1 MKKLL
6 ILLTALLLP
15 MVASA
20 DAVEIDG
27 IYYNLVAKIKQ
38 AEVTSNTNHY
48 SGEVIIPESI
58 IYDGANYIVTSIG
71 DYAFRDCSG
80 LTSIT
85 IPNCVTSIGYAAF
98 YGCSSLT
105 SITIPN
111 SVTSIGDYAFGT
123 CHGLTSVHISDLEA
137 WCKIFF
143 GDEISNPLFYAHHLY
158 MNGNEITN
166 LVIPNSVTSI
176 GDYAFEYC
184 SGLTSVTIPNSVTS
198 IGFYAFQDCSG
209 LTSVHISDL
218 EAWCKIFFG
227 NSSSNPLYYSHHL
240 YMNSSEITNLVIPNS
255 VTSIGNYA
263 FYGCISLSSV
273 TIPNSVT
280 SIGNY
285 AFYGCSGLTTITIGS
300 GVKRISDRAFAYCP
314 ELTVVTCLAEN
325 VPNTSSSYDYDAF
338 DGSLIEYATLHVP
351 AASIDLY
358 KAAEPWK
365 DFKEIV
371 AISEQQPTEE
381 NIIFADANVK
391 SICVANWDT
400 NDDGELSK
408 TEAAAVTDIGT
419 VFKENTNITS
429 FDELQYFIGLTSI
442 DWRAFRDC
450 TALSTIIIPA
460 SVSVINNGAFRG
472 CTNMSTIYV
481 DVNNNNYKSINGVL
495 FTKDGKQL
503 LLFPSKQ
510 EGAYAIPDGTEKID
524 DYAFQYAK
532 ITELTFPSS
541 LKTIGYSTF
550 ERCNNLK
557 NIVIPSTISSL
568 GEQAFYGCSN
578 LESAVLPDNIT
589 EIPAFLFAFCS
600 KLKSVT
606 LSPNTI
612 SIANGFV
619 RNCYALT
626 EIEIPATVTSIG
638 KWAFCESGL
647 KNVKSLMENPCA
659 VDETTFGDITAN
671 STLYVPAGSKALYEA
686 ANYWKDFMEIVAI
699 SEQQPTEDNII
710 FSDANVKAI
719 CVSNWDTNGDGEL
732 SKTEAAAVTDIG
744 TVFKEN
750 TNITSFDEL
759 QYFIGLTSIDWRAFR
774 DCTALSTIIIPASV
788 SVINNGAFRGCTNMS
803 TIYVDVNNNNYKSIN
818 GVLFT
823 KDGKQLLLFPSKQE
837 GAYAIPDGTEKID
850 DYAFQYA
857 KITELTFPSSLKT
870 IGYSTFE
877 RCNNLKNIV
886 IPSTI
891 SSLGEQAFYGCSN
904 LESAVLPDNIT
915 EIPAFLFA
923 FCSKLKSVTLSPN
936 TISIA
941 NGFVRNCYALTE
953 IEIPATVTSI
963 GKWAFCESGLKNVK
977 SLMENPCAVDET
989 TFGDI
994 TANSTL
1000 YVPAGSKALYEAA
1013 NYWKDF
1019 IEIVENV
1026 EISDAFCLYVT
1037 DKYALPGT
1045 KVLLPIEL
1053 SNKEEVKL
1061 CQFDLQLP
1069 AGVTVATKSN
1079 GKLDA
1084 KLTERA
1090 ETHSISSQQLSNGNY
1105 RFIISSMDNDSFTGN
1120 SGTLVEIT
1128 LDIPA
1133 TMEAGEYTIKLLN
1146 AELSVPNGTDLDVV
1160 KPADTESKLTV
1171 KAYTP
1176 GDVNNDG
1183 SVSVTDV
1190 GCAIN
1195 YILEQVPSVFIFEAA
1210 DMNGDKSVSVT
1221 DVGMIINLIL
1231 NEGVAAS
1238 PQLNRA
1244 AAGDAHLTQQSTTDG
1259 YQLQLGNKDAFIG
1272 FQIDLQVANNAAI
1285 NDMKLIGG
1293 DDHLMTYRQLEN
1305 GSYRVVCYSPTN
1317 STFEANDAG
1326 LLNISTTG
1334 DVTISNVRL
1343 TTADFSEV
1351 RLDAVSGG
1359 TTGITDVKELQGDE
1373 LKVYSLDGRLCR
1385 TISVQQGENTL
1396 NGLKPGVYMIGNRKV
1411 VVR

>member
-123 CHGLTSVHISDLEA
+123 CH
-137 WCKIFF
+137 
-143 GDEISNPLFYAHHLY
+143 
-158 MNGNEITN
+158 
-166 LVIPNSVTSI
+166 
-176 GDYAFEYC
+176 
-184 SGLTSVTIPNSVTS
+184 
-198 IGFYAFQDCSG
+198 G

-400 NDDGELSK
+400 ND
-408 TEAAAVTDIGT
+408 
-419 VFKENTNITS
+419 
-429 FDELQYFIGLTSI
+429 
-442 DWRAFRDC
+442 
-450 TALSTIIIPA
+450 
-460 SVSVINNGAFRG
+460 
-472 CTNMSTIYV
+472 
-481 DVNNNNYKSINGVL
+481 
-495 FTKDGKQL
+495 
-503 LLFPSKQ
+503 
-510 EGAYAIPDGTEKID
+510 
-524 DYAFQYAK
+524 
-532 ITELTFPSS
+532 
-541 LKTIGYSTF
+541 
-550 ERCNNLK
+550 
-557 NIVIPSTISSL
+557 
-568 GEQAFYGCSN
+568 
-578 LESAVLPDNIT
+578 
-589 EIPAFLFAFCS
+589 
-600 KLKSVT
+600 
-606 LSPNTI
+606 
-612 SIANGFV
+612 
-619 RNCYALT
+619 
-626 EIEIPATVTSIG
+626 
-638 KWAFCESGL
+638 
-647 KNVKSLMENPCA
+647 
-659 VDETTFGDITAN
+659 
-671 STLYVPAGSKALYEA
+671 
-686 ANYWKDFMEIVAI
+686 
-699 SEQQPTEDNII
+699 
-710 FSDANVKAI
+710 
-719 CVSNWDTNGDGEL
+719 DGEL